1 MTRLGLLL
9 GAGALVSA
17 CCHAPRFPTNLR
29 SGGAGITQDEYVEE
43 WRVNGEKVCR
53 NIFAAAR
60 GCYVLEVTYSAKMT
74 IASDRAL
81 REALFG
87 RERKPSDPRGVSYK
101 KEPQVRDTTHRSN
114 AAPFAL
120 AVRDGYQYFVTA
132 TFTGDEFLP
141 HIVEYDQTGKKVGEI
156 EPAKTTAE
164 LDSCRRASP
173 IDP

>member
-1 MTRLGLLL
+1 MSRLGMLL
-9 GAGALVSA
+9 GVSALLSA
-17 CCHAPRFPTNLR
+17 CCHAPRFPNNLR
-29 SGGAGITQDEYVEE
+29 SGGAGITRDEYVEE

-53 NIFAAAR
+53 NVFAAAQ

-81 REALFG
+81 HDALFG

-101 KEPQVRDTTHRSN
+101 KEPEVRDTTYRSN

-120 AVRDGYQYFVTA
+120 AVRDGHQYFVSA

-141 HIVEYDQTGKKVGEI
+141 HIVEYDPTGKKLREI
-156 EPAKTTAE
+156 VPAETAAE

-173 IDP
+173 SEP